1 MTEGQQTT
9 RFDWKVLLIGGSS
22 AIGKTTIARSLGHR
36 LGVSVIPADDIRLA
50 IQQMIS
56 PAQQPALHY
65 FYTDPHIWQRAP
77 DVLRDA
83 FIAISDAVSPALE
96 SVVAHHVVVPEVGPI
111 IMEGDNVLPAMAARR
126 RFSDINHFAGLERG
140 DSVRAVFLVEPDE
153 DALMDNARA
162 RGRGFPNLPL
172 EEQRTIIRASWLYG
186 QWLHQEAQTHG
197 LPVAPVRPWD
207 TVTDRILAM
216 LG

>member
-65 FYTDPHIWQRAP
+65 FYGSW
-77 DVLRDA
+77 
-83 FIAISDAVSPALE
+83 AL
-96 SVVAHHVVVPEVGPI
+96 
-111 IMEGDNVLPAMAARR
+111 
-126 RFSDINHFAGLERG
+126 
-140 DSVRAVFLVEPDE
+140 
-153 DALMDNARA
+153 LMHPKWR
-162 RGRGFPNLPL
+162 
-172 EEQRTIIRASWLYG
+172 
-186 QWLHQEAQTHG
+186 
-197 LPVAPVRPWD
+197 
-207 TVTDRILAM
+207 
-216 LG
+216 